1 MDRVLAD
8 AVMVL
13 HFGFLVF
20 VALGGFLAW
29 RWPRWIVPHVA
40 AALWGGI
47 TVAFSIECPLTYLEN
62 LFRHRAGEAGLPP
75 SGFIDH
81 YLEGVIYPERYT
93 APVQAGMAALVITS
107 WVGAL
112 LLARRRS
119 RLRLDPGARLHNPT
133 AAGRSGGVG
142 LGLDGG
148 RELLVERDP
157 DQPRGEARKVVAV
170 DQPGEVGGV
179 GGEAEAP
186 RSLRHPPVGERP

>member
-8 AVMVL
+8 AVMLL

-47 TVAFSIECPLTYLEN
+47 TVVFTIECPLTYLEN
-62 LFRHRAGEAGLPP
+62 LFRHRAGEAGLPR

-93 APVQAGMAALVITS
+93 ALVQAGVAALVLTS

-112 LLARRRS
+112 VAASRRS
-119 RLRLDPGARLHNPT
+119 RL
-133 AAGRSGGVG
+133 RSGGVG

-148 RELLVERDP
+148 GELLVERDP
-157 DQPRGEARKVVAV
+157 DQRRGEARKVVAV
-170 DQPGEVGGV
+170 DEPGEVGGV
-179 GGEAEAP
+179 GGEAETP
-186 RSLRHPPVGERP
+186 RSLRHPAVGERP